1 MKKRKML
8 SFCLIIGIALIFA
21 PLTAHS
27 TVLFSDFSPN
37 DPPFDP
43 QSGYTIMGSSNSLG
57 WESSTQGP
65 AFSFS
70 GSASY
75 KLTEVEV
82 AAGLMNGTNS
92 MNFYLM
98 SDNNGVPGIV
108 LVSFNTTALPDWG
121 YPCVTTHLT
130 FSGDL
135 ILYPNTTYWLI
146 AEAGDP
152 TTWAGFYWN
161 TIGAS
166 GLVARSEGGNPWG
179 PDDSGRHATNLSR
192 GRRACQRPPTLRPS
206 PFWTWPA
213 GIIWLEEVQKG
224 LRTLYT

>member
-179 PDDSGRHATNLSR
+179 LMTAEGTLPTFRVDGALASVPLPSALVLFGPGLL
-192 GRRACQRPPTLRPS
+192 GLFGWRRFR
-206 PFWTWPA
+206 
-213 GIIWLEEVQKG
+213 KD
-224 LRTLYT
+224 